1 MVPVATRHTQP
12 RVDWFRILVE
22 LGQHGYSL
30 HMLEV
35 ALGIPYSTLQGYKS
49 GAEPRYVDGEVLAKF
64 YCQVTHRERDE
75 FPARVLQFSA
85 AKIK

>member
-1 MVPVATRHTQP
+1 MDPVATRQTQS

-30 HMLEV
+30 HMLAMV
-35 ALGIPYSTLQGYKS
+35 LDIPYSTLQGYKS

-64 YCQVTHRERDE
+64 YTQITARERGE
-75 FPARVLQFSA
+75 FPERAVQYSA
-85 AKIK
+85 AKIR